1 MDEEFVMHPAIVD
14 MLSWGTSWNV
24 PRIGHHSGNPGQEP
38 PPIGGGPGAGPFSLR
53 VCLCSSLFLFSP
65 PSFTV
70 LGDRDQSEF
79 APIHSSS
86 SHEPMSLHQTVS
98 LALELDS
105 RGDHREAYY
114 EYQRALI
121 KILNS
126 LQDSPSGVKG
136 QELFTLAQNCLD
148 RLKDLAGTVSCGDKA
163 GGPEEDDY
171 YLQFASEPS
180 SRRVSGRGHPLPSSS
195 VPTAGVISPVRASS
209 LDNRITPRGSP
220 IKYPSSYA
228 TASSASAQRTGATSL
243 PQSTTENVN
252 LNLSAFR
259 RAHESELVARQKE
272 KTERLLRA
280 RASPLARNEEFV
292 SDLLRRRQNLLSTFN
307 ERLGE
312 VYASLSARA
321 TNIRNGIEAELRRR
335 GIRSSLQELAL
346 RGPVEVA
353 IIEPIL
359 EVLASPT
366 DPIGQLVRD
375 FVQRCRQQL
384 RQHPD
389 LDRIF
394 DEISLVEHHLVDLI
408 IQTADEE
415 QTSHANEESSDLSDP
430 SLRASVRISI
440 QNFFFSTP
448 LAPALVSALHQQS
461 LGPGE
466 EKPSETILLE
476 GAWCDLFATLKVRT
490 KLQLPRSRSL
500 DAFPIRD
507 AGIYTRAVD
516 ELRAI
521 STHWTPYEKLLCLMR
536 SCNSI
541 CQAIDEYRREPID
554 GDRLSGLTDDA
565 SPTASSSVGSEDLLL
580 LASYVIVRAAIP
592 DLSSQLVFISRLIP
606 EELIRGEAGYVLAT
620 IQTSLDYALSQLGP

>member
-1 MDEEFVMHPAIVD
+1 
-14 MLSWGTSWNV
+14 
-24 PRIGHHSGNPGQEP
+24 
-38 PPIGGGPGAGPFSLR
+38 
-53 VCLCSSLFLFSP
+53 
-65 PSFTV
+65 
-70 LGDRDQSEF
+70 
-79 APIHSSS
+79 
-86 SHEPMSLHQTVS
+86 MSLLHRTVS

-105 RGDHREAYY
+105 KGDHQAAYY
-114 EYQRALI
+114 EYRRALI
-121 KILNS
+121 NILS
-126 LQDSPSGVKG
+126 GLHDSSSGTTNRH
-136 QELFTLAQNCLD
+136 ELFTLAQNCLD
-148 RLKDLAGTVSCGDKA
+148 RLKELVSNVNYEERPTSPD
-163 GGPEEDDY
+163 EDDY

-180 SRRVSGRGHPLPSSS
+180 SRRVSGRGCPLPCPALSTSAA
-195 VPTAGVISPVRASS
+195 PTRAGS
-209 LDNRITPRGSP
+209 LDSRLPPGGSP
-220 IKYPSSYA
+220 IKYSS
-228 TASSASAQRTGATSL
+228 THTMTGSVGSQRMMVPGPL
-243 PQSTTENVN
+243 QSTAENVN

-307 ERLGE
+307 ERLSE

-321 TNIRNGIEAELRRR
+321 SNIRNSIEAELRRR

-346 RGPVEVA
+346 RGPIEIA

-366 DPIGQLVRD
+366 DPIGHLVRD

-408 IQTADEE
+408 IQTADDE
-415 QTSHANEESSDLSDP
+415 QMSHANEETSDLSDP

-440 QNFFFSTP
+440 QSFFFSTP
-448 LAPALVSALHQQS
+448 LAPALLTVLHQQS
-461 LGPGE
+461 LGQGGE
-466 EKPSETILLE
+466 RMPETILLE
-476 GAWCDLFATLKVRT
+476 GAWCDLFSTLKVRT
-490 KLQLPRSRSL
+490 KLQLPRSRPL
-500 DAFPIRD
+500 DAFPIRE

-521 STHWTPYEKLLCLMR
+521 STYWTPYEKLLCLMR
-536 SCNSI
+536 CCNSI
-541 CQAIDEYRREPID
+541 CQAVDDYRREPID
-554 GDRLSGLTDDA
+554 GDRLGGLTDDA
-565 SPTASSSVGSEDLLL
+565 PSATSSSVGSEDLLL
-580 LASYVIVRAAIP
+580 LAAYVIVRAAIP
-592 DLSSQLVFISRLIP
+592 DLSSQLLFISRLIP

-620 IQTSLDYALSQLGP
+620 MQTSLDYALSRLRP